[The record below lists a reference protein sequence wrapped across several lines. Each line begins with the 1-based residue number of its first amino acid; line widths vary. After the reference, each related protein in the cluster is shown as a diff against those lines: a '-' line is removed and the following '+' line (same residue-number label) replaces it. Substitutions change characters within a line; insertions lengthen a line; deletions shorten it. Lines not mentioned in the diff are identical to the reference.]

1 MKPPSR
7 VRAAPQRYSG
17 VPQTGVGDGED
28 GEAETAEMWSR
39 SEKQQMLRAMGQQSA
54 GRPLDQLALETAV
67 PTRCPQEV
75 LGYVQSLCQRSERSA
90 VQKVYNQRRREHHH
104 RLRQPH
110 VPLQIWTELAEAVT
124 GRLDEV
130 IATAVSQ
137 TLLIA
142 ATEPVCGDG
151 HCRVPARD
159 GGGHGEGEGRG
170 PGEEAAPS
178 GSGSGPAAEGEPPGS
193 QRQARDTDTD
203 TDTDTECA
211 AVYSFLSAA
220 VRGTPLPPLPPQAS
234 SLLLELLHSLP
245 AQVLS
250 LRGRPLSPALQG
262 SQGRLQG
269 LHRLAPPGARPTS
282 PLNPLPR
289 PLNPFTLPLGL
300 LVGGEGD
307 SPAPSPPSPAL
318 IL

>member
-7 VRAAPQRYSG
+7 VRAAPQRYSM
-17 VPQTGVGDGED
+17 VPQTGGGDGED
-28 GEAETAEMWSR
+28 GEAETAETWSR
-39 SEKQQMLRAMGQQSA
+39 SEKQQLLRALGRQSA

-90 VQKVYNQRRREHHH
+90 LQKVYNQRRREHHR

-110 VPLQIWTELAEAVT
+110 VPLQVRELGHELAQQSSSVQSLT
-124 GRLDEV
+124 GRDWLPNQ
-130 IATAVSQ
+130 Q

-142 ATEPVCGDG
+142 ATEPVRGD
-151 HCRVPARD
+151 
-159 GGGHGEGEGRG
+159 GGHGEGEGRG
-170 PGEEAAPS
+170 PGEDAAPS

-193 QRQARDTDTD
+193 QRQRQARD

-245 AQVLS
+245 PLSQVLS
-250 LRGRPLSPALQG
+250 LRGRPLSSALSR

-269 LHRLAPPGARPTS
+269 LHRFPPPGALP
-282 PLNPLPR
+282 PAPPNPLPR
-289 PLNPFTLPLGL
+289 PLNPFTLLPLGL
-300 LVGGEGD
+300 LVGGEGTP
-307 SPAPSPPSPAL
+307 PAP
-318 IL
+318 